1 MARVG
6 KRTVSKAL
14 GASVLASAL
23 IAMGCSSDHI
33 HEYRANT
40 DRVTSGSGNAMAAN
54 RAVHTIDPWPYQ
66 SQNTQIDIDGKRAQV
81 AVRRYESSASS
92 KSKGA
97 SSDSTPTNGTTNGD
111 QKN

>member
-1 MARVG
+1 MVDS
-6 KRTVSKAL
+6 KRLNIGTL
-14 GASVLASAL
+14 GAIMVALAVT
-23 IAMGCSSDHI
+23 AMGCSSDHI

-40 DRVTSGSGNAMAAN
+40 DRVTSGAGIAMAAN
-54 RAVHTIDPWPYQ
+54 RAAHTIDPWPNY

-81 AVRRYESSASS
+81 AVRRYESNASS

-97 SSDSTPTNGTTNGD
+97 NSDSTPTNGTTNGD